1 MSIPRSI
8 PAPGDFSFLTDKETQ
23 IMLADAYQAIETAE
37 EWEYMKTDP
46 GEGGYMFSQSDTMS
60 KIGSKMTYSGHSGS
74 SYGWT
79 MRCMQR
85 LARIGWEAFVL
96 EMKAMA

>member
-1 MSIPRSI
+1 MANTPSTT
-8 PAPGDFSFLTDKETQ
+8 APGDFTFLADKETQ
-23 IMLADAYQAIETAE
+23 IMLADAYQAIDAAE
-37 EWEYMKTDP
+37 GWDYMKTDP
-46 GEGGYMFSQSDTMS
+46 GENGYMFTRSDMLT
-60 KIGSKMTYSGHSGS
+60 KISSKMTYNGHSGS

-79 MRCMQR
+79 MRMMQR